1 MLSYLKIAGKNYPLS
16 FSLGAQK
23 AIAAKYGGMKI
34 LDAFTDDDVTVENI
48 DMLVWMTELFIAQG
62 CAYKNYFE
70 KDIPAPKDAPV
81 DADGKWIPLPA
92 EAIEVGITEL
102 GGLAVLVK
110 SILQCIGISKKQEV
124 EAEPVE
130 GTVKNAETTQGR

>member
-1 MLSYLKIAGKNYPLS
+1 M
-16 FSLGAQK
+16 
-23 AIAAKYGGMKI
+23 
-34 LDAFTDDDVTVENI
+34 
-48 DMLVWMTELFIAQG
+48 
-62 CAYKNYFE
+62 
-70 KDIPAPKDAPV
+70 
-81 DADGKWIPLPA
+81 
-92 EAIEVGITEL
+92 GITEL

>member
-1 MLSYLKIAGKNYPLS
+1 MRPVRKAATTLYMQRTAK
-16 FSLGAQK
+16 AQ
-23 AIAAKYGGMKI
+23 
-34 LDAFTDDDVTVENI
+34 
-48 DMLVWMTELFIAQG
+48 
-62 CAYKNYFE
+62 
-70 KDIPAPKDAPV
+70 
-81 DADGKWIPLPA
+81 
-92 EAIEVGITEL
+92 VGITEL